1 MFNENHHA
9 WGGKANYRQGE
20 DICHANEVTVLK
32 MFGMIPILGE
42 LWPLRG
48 AGWSKEALAV

>member
-48 AGWSKEALAV
+48 AGWSEEALAV